1 MLPRVVIYNAVSV
14 DGRIK
19 GFPVDMGLFYGLAA
33 RWRED
38 VMLTGVET
46 LTASPGLAR
55 DDDRAEPPAG
65 GRRPRAGVALLA
77 VTDSRGRL
85 RCWDALRSAPY
96 WWDAVALVS
105 RSTPPSYIEYLKRR
119 NVRHLVVGEDRV
131 DLRAALQRLNR
142 TYGAK
147 VVRAD
152 CGGTLN
158 GALLR
163 AGLVDEV
170 SVLVHPVLLG
180 GTGEGSIFRAPELEG
195 PDGTIKLR
203 LRSVERLG
211 GGIVWMRYMVV
222 RPGPPRRARGRSRS

>member
-1 MLPRVVIYNAVSV
+1 MLPRVIIYNAVSV

-46 LTASPGLAR
+46 LTAAPGLAR
-55 DDDRAEPPAG
+55 DDESAEPPAG

-105 RSTPPSYIEYLKRR
+105 RSTPSSYIEYLKRR

-131 DLRAALQRLNR
+131 DLRAALLALNR
-142 TYGAK
+142 RYGAK

-163 AGLVDEV
+163 AGLVHEL

-180 GTGEGSIFRAPELEG
+180 GTGEASIFRAPELEG
-195 PDGTIKLR
+195 PDGTIPLR

-222 RPGPPRRARGRSRS
+222 RPGPSRKARGGRRA